1 MNGKHISMSGVRVS
15 LYASPRH
22 TERRMPLLFKIV
34 LGLVVAS
41 ALVWFVFWFAV
52 AFIYLVVTI
61 VECIGKMLR

>member
-1 MNGKHISMSGVRVS
+1 MSGVKVS

-22 TERRMPLLFKIV
+22 TGRRMPLLFKII

-52 AFIYLVVTI
+52 ALVYLIVTI
-61 VECIGKMLR
+61 VECIAKLLR

>member
-1 MNGKHISMSGVRVS
+1 MSGVRVK

-22 TERRMPLLFKIV
+22 TGKRMSLLFKII

-52 AFIYLVVTI
+52 ALIYGIVTI
-61 VECIGKMLR
+61 VECIAKWLR